1 MKSQNRKAI
10 EKLEE
15 NDSTIRSKEKLL
27 ERKMEE
33 RGAQVEKEDRRDEDK
48 GNLNETTDCSAQV
61 RELRK
66 YGENEKKRLGSSQKM
81 QSGIE
86 GFEGSTGGFSGLS
99 TEAAALWP
107 GCAERNGKAQV
118 QRIR

>member
-27 ERKMEE
+27 ERKMEG

-66 YGENEKKRLGSSQKM
+66 CGGNEKKTT
-81 QSGIE
+81 GIVAKNAKWIR
-86 GFEGSTGGFSGLS
+86 GF
-99 TEAAALWP
+99 
-107 GCAERNGKAQV
+107 
-118 QRIR
+118 